1 MNSYAGLRDVF
12 QPMQDSLA
20 AAQQRT
26 RGARRH
32 VRQCVSKTENTG
44 VESDG
49 HSSVGSSDP
58 LSGSD

>member
-1 MNSYAGLRDVF
+1 MDPEVNSYAGLREVP

-32 VRQCVSKTENTG
+32 VRHYVS
-44 VESDG
+44 
-49 HSSVGSSDP
+49 
-58 LSGSD
+58 